1 MKKYK
6 NRYRISSAR
15 LQSWDYGRNAAYFV
29 TICTHNRI
37 RFLGKIV
44 KTQNPST
51 PQQMELSEIGELVE
65 KFWYE
70 IPSHYPFVELDAFVV
85 MPDHIHGIIIINKP
99 NDTATTPNRGGEK
112 SPDLRDGK
120 SPDLRGVETPKLGV
134 STTPKLGVSTP
145 KTGRGGKNE
154 RWKPNTLGSII
165 NQYKRICTINAR
177 KINPKW
183 KWQSRFHDHIIR
195 DNASFLRI
203 RQYIIDNPLN
213 WEG

>member
-6 NRYRISSAR
+6 NKYRISSAR
-15 LQSWDYGRNAAYFV
+15 LQSWDYGQNAAYFV

-44 KTQNPST
+44 KTQNPSA

-99 NDTATTPNRGGEK
+99 NNAATT
-112 SPDLRDGK
+112 
-120 SPDLRGVETPKLGV
+120 PDLRGVETPKLGA
-134 STTPKLGVSTP
+134 STS
-145 KTGRGGKNE
+145 KTKRGGKNE

-213 WEG
+213 WKEG